1 MWYKITPNDTL
12 FFRGGMPFT
21 MGAESWTEIIFPP
34 NPSTLYGAI
43 RTWLIF
49 AKGSLKDFKEGR
61 FKEELGMPKTNN
73 LDIKGSLKIK
83 GPILLKG
90 ELLFPSPLDLL
101 KNKENKR
108 DNILEFLTF
117 SEKPDIFI
125 SDYQMDGILLW
136 KGVGHME
143 EAEGYITAIYL
154 GDYLS
159 GRKSL
164 RLTEKDELYIVES
177 KIGIARN
184 RVTKTT
190 VKGHLYHVPMIRL
203 KDEKLRGDVSI
214 AVWIEGVEDVPESG
228 IIQIG
233 GEGKTAKIEKMESD
247 LLQEIEDTSLNLN
260 NKLFIVYLATPAI
273 FEKGYLPKWID
284 ENSFEGSY
292 CGINLKLISCAIG
305 KYRLIGGWDM
315 AENKPKPMRRAVPAG
330 SVYYFQILDDSDV
343 QKVKDVFHF
352 KNISDIYPEEGYGLT
367 FIGGVS

>member
-1 MWYKITPNDTL
+1 MWYKIIPNDTL
-12 FFRGGMPFT
+12 FFRSGIPFT

-34 NPSTLYGAI
+34 NPTTLYGAI

-49 AKGSLKDFKEGR
+49 EKGSLKDFKEGR
-61 FKEELGMPKTNN
+61 FKEELGTTET
-73 LDIKGSLKIK
+73 KGSLKIK
-83 GPILLKG
+83 GSILLKG

-101 KNKENKR
+101 KKKENKR
-108 DNILEFLTF
+108 NDILKSLTF
-117 SEKPDIFI
+117 SERPDIFI
-125 SDYQMDGILLW
+125 SDYQMDGILVW
-136 KGVGHME
+136 KGME
-143 EAEGYITAIYL
+143 HIKEAEGYITAIYL
-154 GDYLS
+154 SDYLL
-159 GRKSL
+159 GKKGL

-184 RVTKTT
+184 RITKTT

-203 KDEKLRGDVSI
+203 KDEKLKGDVAI

-228 IIQIG
+228 IIQLG

-247 LLQEIEDTSLNLN
+247 LLQEIKGISLSFN
-260 NKLFIVYLATPAI
+260 NRLFKIYLATPAI
-273 FEKGYLPKWID
+273 FEKGYLPSWID
-284 ENSFEGSY
+284 ENTLQGEHK
-292 CGINLKLISCAIG
+292 GIKLKLVGCVIG
-305 KYRLIGGWDM
+305 KYKLIGGWDM

-367 FIGGVS
+367 FIGSVS